1 VLGTPPAFVLS
12 QDQTLQ
18 FDFLDSL
25 NGHPCWLQPGA
36 QLILHCDSKKLR
48 YPQSLI
54 RLAIQFSKSSR
65 LSAGSRT
72 IEERGFFVKLSC
84 KTTRNYTAFSPAG

>member
-18 FDFLDSL
+18 FDFLESL

-36 QLILHCDSKKLR
+36 QLILCCDSKKLR

-65 LSAGSRT
+65 LSAGSRI
-72 IEERGFFVKLSC
+72 IEGRGFFVKPSF
-84 KTTRNYTAFSPAG
+84 TAARN